1 MALRPI
7 VLTAADHLATGGSA
21 ERFCGSEFGADVS
34 FFVNHSRAGHVTASH
49 RHPYAEV
56 FVILGGDAEFT
67 VAGAAHAADGRLSV
81 EELESRLERAHGAVY
96 DDELRAVEVDLPSA
110 ARPARRDPW
119 PAPPFVA
126 LLLLG
131 AIAAVALTAVVGH
144 PFFPPL
150 VAAFVLWR
158 FAAFR

>member
-1 MALRPI
+1 MSTQPSHRLRI
-7 VLTAADHLATGGSA
+7 GDRERTATA
-21 ERFCGSEFGADVS
+21 ERL
-34 FFVNHSRAGHVTASH
+34 T
-49 RHPYAEV
+49 
-56 FVILGGDAEFT
+56 
-67 VAGAAHAADGRLSV
+67 AHAADGRLSV
-81 EELESRLERAHGAVY
+81 EELESRLERAHAAVF
-96 DDELRAVEVDLPSA
+96 DDELRAVEADLPSA

-126 LLLLG
+126 LLVLG

-158 FAAFR
+158 LAAFRHPIRRSES

>member
-1 MALRPI
+1 MSPQPSHRLRI
-7 VLTAADHLATGGSA
+7 GDRERTATA
-21 ERFCGSEFGADVS
+21 ERL
-34 FFVNHSRAGHVTASH
+34 T
-49 RHPYAEV
+49 
-56 FVILGGDAEFT
+56 
-67 VAGAAHAADGRLSV
+67 AHAADGRLSV

-110 ARPARRDPW
+110 ARPARREPW

-144 PFFPPL
+144 PFVPPL

-158 FAAFR
+158 LAAFRHPIRRSQP